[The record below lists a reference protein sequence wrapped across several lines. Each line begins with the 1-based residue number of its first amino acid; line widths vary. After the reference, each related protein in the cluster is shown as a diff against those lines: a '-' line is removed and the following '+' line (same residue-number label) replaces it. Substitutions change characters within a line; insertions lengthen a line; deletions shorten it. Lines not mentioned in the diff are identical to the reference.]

1 MHSLLLLLAIFIAP
15 LTSDPDEKII
25 LKKLDVQTQCWD
37 AGDLECF
44 MEGYWKSEELMFVG
58 SKITYGWE
66 ETLERYKTSYP
77 TEASRGKLKF
87 DILKTSRVSS
97 DVYFVVGKY
106 HLTREI
112 GNASGTFTLIWKKI
126 DGDWFIVA
134 DHTSAD
140 S

>member
-1 MHSLLLLLAIFIAP
+1 MTTLLFFLAVIINP
-15 LTSDPDEKII
+15 IQTDPDEKII
-25 LKKLDVQTQCWD
+25 LKKLEVQTQCWD

-58 SKITYGWE
+58 SKITYGWQ

-77 TEASRGKLKF
+77 NAASRGKLKF
-87 DILKTSRVSS
+87 DILKTSRVS
-97 DVYFVVGKY
+97 DAVYFVVGKY
-106 HLTREI
+106 HLTRKI
-112 GNASGTFTLIWKKI
+112 GDASGTFTLIWKKI